1 MSKNQTLAGVGFG
14 LGANGIWGFFPLF
27 FRQLGAVQPLDVL
40 CNRAVWGCVFVSLI
54 LSAKGHWGPT
64 LAVFER
70 PWLVARL
77 GLAALLV
84 GSNWLAFLWA
94 VDQHQVMASSLGY
107 FLTPLVNVL
116 LGMLVLRERLS
127 RLEWASVGLALLALV
142 NEFVALGSLPW
153 ISLFLGGSFG
163 LYGLVRKQVPVDAIA
178 GLWLETLSLMPLL
191 AVYWAWQAQAGH
203 AVFTGFDTT
212 TQALLPLAGVLTAL
226 PLMLFAAATQ
236 RLNLATVGMLMYINP
251 TMQLL
256 TAVWLFDEPLAPAR
270 LVSFGL
276 IWSGLLLY
284 SLSGWRRYRRG
295 G

>member
-14 LGANGIWGFFPLF
+14 LGAYGIWGFFPLF

-70 PWLVARL
+70 PRLVARL

-142 NEFVALGSLPW
+142 RPRPGSWTYVVVVVVLLGAIAAQLLLSDP
-153 ISLFLGGSFG
+153 G
-163 LYGLVRKQVPVDAIA
+163 YVLVRFRGYDY
-178 GLWLETLSLMPLL
+178 ETT
-191 AVYWAWQAQAGH
+191 V
-203 AVFTGFDTT
+203 
-212 TQALLPLAGVLTAL
+212 
-226 PLMLFAAATQ
+226 AAAE
-236 RLNLATVGMLMYINP
+236 RNSSTVMSPRGAIH
-251 TMQLL
+251 
-256 TAVWLFDEPLAPAR
+256 
-270 LVSFGL
+270 VSRRA
-276 IWSGLLLY
+276 
-284 SLSGWRRYRRG
+284 SGWRRSASTA
-295 G
+295 